1 MDRLEAVGDP
11 GLRSALTF
19 VRGEESPVSADDLA
33 AHDRIHRSV
42 ARSRL
47 ERLAAAGLVETGF
60 SRRTGGPGAGRPA
73 KTYSAAPELAA
84 VEFPDR
90 HYATLVGL
98 LAEGRSDLREV
109 GLSFGRGLARQAG
122 LRRGRSLDD
131 VCTALRSLG
140 FQASHRDGVIVT
152 PTCPLRPLVVA
163 RPEAAEIDRGMWEG
177 LVGAARPGAVVT
189 CAAEGCRAAGSPC
202 HVRVEIES
210 RR

>member
-1 MDRLEAVGDP
+1 MDRLQAVGDA

-19 VRGEESPVSADDLA
+19 VRGEESAVSADDLA
-33 AHDRIHRSV
+33 AHDRIHRNV

-47 ERLAAAGLVETGF
+47 ERLAAAGLVEAGF

-84 VEFPDR
+84 VEFPDH

-98 LAEGRSDLREV
+98 LAEGRTDLREV
-109 GLSFGRGLARQAG
+109 GVSFGRRLARQAG

-131 VCTALRSLG
+131 VCAALRSLG
-140 FQASHRDGVIVT
+140 FQASHRDGEIVT
-152 PTCPLRPLVVA
+152 PTCPLRPLIVA
-163 RPEAAEIDRGMWEG
+163 RPEAAEIDRGMWSG
-177 LVGAARPGAVVT
+177 LVGGEVT
-189 CAAEGCRAAGSPC
+189 CTAEGCRDPGSSC
-202 HVRVEIES
+202 RIRI